1 MSRHVR
7 RWVDKLSDQNNKSD
21 LEKKKIKI
29 VRELC
34 EKQNKTKQNKHVLNN
49 RVLFLGAYQ
58 INFFLPTD
66 TVSCLFPSFP
76 PQNILGFCK
85 T

>member
-34 EKQNKTKQNKHVLNN
+34 EKTKQNKINMFLNN
-49 RVLFLGAYQ
+49 RV
-58 INFFLPTD
+58 
-66 TVSCLFPSFP
+66 
-76 PQNILGFCK
+76 
-85 T
+85 

>member
-34 EKQNKTKQNKHVLNN
+34 EKTKQNKINMFLNN
-49 RVLFLGAYQ
+49 RVYFLGAYQ
-58 INFFLPTD
+58 INFLLPTD

-76 PQNILGFCK
+76 PQNILGFYK

>member
-21 LEKKKIKI
+21 LEKNKIKI

-34 EKQNKTKQNKHVLNN
+34 EKTKQNKTKQNKHV
-49 RVLFLGAYQ
+49 FKQ
-58 INFFLPTD
+58 
-66 TVSCLFPSFP
+66 
-76 PQNILGFCK
+76 
-85 T
+85 

>member
-34 EKQNKTKQNKHVLNN
+34 EKQNKTKQKKHV
-49 RVLFLGAYQ
+49 FKQ
-58 INFFLPTD
+58 Q
-66 TVSCLFPSFP
+66 SFVFRCIS
-76 PQNILGFCK
+76 N
-85 T
+85 

>member
-34 EKQNKTKQNKHVLNN
+34 EKQNKTKQNKQNEVT
-49 RVLFLGAYQ
+49 Q
-58 INFFLPTD
+58 INTHNISKQRKPSTRSPKTLGVLPPLERGMAEETR
-66 TVSCLFPSFP
+66 
-76 PQNILGFCK
+76 
-85 T
+85 